1 MTTPV
6 RCLIMT
12 TESSEGMN
20 AVSTFAFRENPPDY
34 MEKSASGGGLNN
46 CSTLIF
52 QEKHLTIQE
61 GNGGIN
67 MQKMTSAIANK
78 MLRSL
83 EDEKSYWLDKEANS
97 KTYVAATNEEP
108 VIPEYDYVEVSATIA
123 ALDEKIA
130 TIKHALNLTNATAK
144 IMVGDTEMSVDTI
157 LIRMSQLNR
166 RKSTLDQMRKALPKT
181 RQVSGFG
188 SRNPAPE
195 YMYLNYDLAQVKQ
208 DYEKVSGTIMEMQLA
223 LDKYNQTVLFDVE
236 I

>member
-1 MTTPV
+1 
-6 RCLIMT
+6 
-12 TESSEGMN
+12 
-20 AVSTFAFRENPPDY
+20 
-34 MEKSASGGGLNN
+34 
-46 CSTLIF
+46 
-52 QEKHLTIQE
+52 
-61 GNGGIN
+61 

-108 VIPEYDYVEVSATIA
+108 VIPEYDYAEVSATIA

-157 LIRMSQLNR
+157 LIRMSQLNKR
-166 RKSTLDQMRKALPKT
+166 RFILDMMRKELPKT
-181 RQVSGFG
+181 RQLSGYAG
-188 SRNPAPE
+188 RNAAPE
-195 YMYLNYDLAQVKQ
+195 YKYINYDLAQVKQ
-208 DYEKVSGTIMEMQLA
+208 DYEKISKMVMEMQLA
-223 LDKYNQTVLFDVE
+223 LDRYNQTVLFDVD

>member
-1 MTTPV
+1 
-6 RCLIMT
+6 
-12 TESSEGMN
+12 
-20 AVSTFAFRENPPDY
+20 
-34 MEKSASGGGLNN
+34 
-46 CSTLIF
+46 
-52 QEKHLTIQE
+52 
-61 GNGGIN
+61 

-83 EDEKSYWLDKEANS
+83 EDEKYYWLDKEANS

-108 VIPEYDYVEVSATIA
+108 VIPEYDYAEVSATIA

-130 TIKHALNLTNATAK
+130 TIKHALNLTNATAR

-157 LIRMSQLNR
+157 LIRMSQLNKR
-166 RKSTLDQMRKALPKT
+166 RFILDLMRKELPKT
-181 RQVSGFG
+181 RQMSGFG

-223 LDKYNQTVLFDVE
+223 LDRYNQTVLFDVD

>member
-1 MTTPV
+1 
-6 RCLIMT
+6 
-12 TESSEGMN
+12 
-20 AVSTFAFRENPPDY
+20 
-34 MEKSASGGGLNN
+34 
-46 CSTLIF
+46 
-52 QEKHLTIQE
+52 
-61 GNGGIN
+61 

-108 VIPEYDYVEVSATIA
+108 VIPEYDYAEVSATIA

-166 RKSTLDQMRKALPKT
+166 RKSTLDQRRKALPKT